1 MLRLIRK
8 LVILGLAGFGAYSI
22 YERLRPK
29 AEQLASATGSQLD
42 STMDTVSSVATKVK
56 DDVASAK
63 DKVRDDVTS
72 AKDDVVSDLKQG
84 VDEQKEQLSATADSL
99 SPPVDTAAPQ
109 VGLG

>member
-1 MLRLIRK
+1 MLRLLRK
-8 LVILGLAGFGAYSI
+8 LVILGLAGFGAYSL

-29 AEQLASATGSQLD
+29 AEQLASATGSQFD
-42 STMDTVSSVATKVK
+42 STIDTVSSVATKVK
-56 DDVASAK
+56 DDVA
-63 DKVRDDVTS
+63 S

-99 SPPVDTAAPQ
+99 APPVHTEAPQ